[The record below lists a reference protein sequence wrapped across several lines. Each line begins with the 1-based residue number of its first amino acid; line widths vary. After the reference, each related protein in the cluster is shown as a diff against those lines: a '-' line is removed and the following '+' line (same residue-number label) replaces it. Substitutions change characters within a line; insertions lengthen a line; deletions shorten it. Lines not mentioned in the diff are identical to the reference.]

1 MGACSSA
8 EEEPA
13 KPPPPPKHP
22 TYAVVVPALYVDSV
36 ASPGKLELMDD
47 GVRISVKAKADHI
60 PYDVLCAFRTEE
72 ALDGHHLYFY
82 VTTEEKLILEANLK
96 TSAAEEVAKELSAVL
111 SRAGSQAVRLN
122 ARPPSVEVLP
132 LNCASKETI
141 EQKFAKNSGV
151 TALFPTSLIR
161 LSLG

>member
-1 MGACSSA
+1 MARHLRGGLGTEAGRCGRQTPPRYLLHPSWARVRGMGACSSA

-96 TSAAEEVAKELSAVL
+96 M
-111 SRAGSQAVRLN
+111 
-122 ARPPSVEVLP
+122 
-132 LNCASKETI
+132 
-141 EQKFAKNSGV
+141 
-151 TALFPTSLIR
+151 
-161 LSLG
+161 